1 MPQSPKTIG
10 FAQTTPTVKSEMEAK
25 CLSAASTP
33 NNNTIFSFPSIPS
46 QEDMSSKANNIQYN
60 SPAAIAFRHQEGKQL
75 DVNDVNVNVNV
86 VASCASS
93 SASSHVTV
101 STSSNTLSSSESS
114 STNNTDS
121 QSSKLNVINIC
132 DGSDKSNVKNDV
144 ITDAHIDPTNSA
156 GFYDSMKMEGNNG
169 ETTTAIIYETIVI
182 ENPPMAAPKNQQEI
196 ISFVTA
202 GSSNNNNKLIANK
215 NMSLES
221 VGNGGILVLT
231 GSLNDLLNSHVISNC
246 LSSQSSSG
254 AGTNISKCL
263 NLNEKKS
270 NTNHIQSIVLNLNS
284 QSSSAPTS
292 GQIISTGGQKSI
304 RLAINPNQQVR
315 LAFVGVNLDMT

>member
-1 MPQSPKTIG
+1 MPQSPKTLG
-10 FAQTTPTVKSEMEAK
+10 FAQTTPTIKSEMDAK
-25 CLSAASTP
+25 CLSASSTP

-46 QEDMSSKANNIQYN
+46 QEEMSKANNIQYS
-60 SPAAIAFRHQEGKQL
+60 SPSAFRHQEGKQL

-86 VASCASS
+86 VASS
-93 SASSHVTV
+93 SASSHETV
-101 STSSNTLSSSESS
+101 STSSNYLSSESS
-114 STNNTDS
+114 STNNTDT
-121 QSSKLNVINIC
+121 QSSKLNVINVC
-132 DGSDKSNVKNDV
+132 DGSDKTKPKNDGII
-144 ITDAHIDPTNSA
+144 ITDAQAEPVTA
-156 GFYDSMKMEGNNG
+156 ATGFYDSINMEGNG
-169 ETTTAIIYETIVI
+169 DTTTAIIYETIVI
-182 ENPPMAAPKNQQEI
+182 ENPPMTTPQNQQQEI

-215 NMSLES
+215 NVSIES

-246 LSSQSSSG
+246 LTSQSSSG

-263 NLNEKKS
+263 NSNDKKS

-292 GQIISTGGQKSI
+292 GQLLSAGGQKSI
-304 RLAINPNQQVR
+304 RLAINPNQQVC
-315 LAFVGVNLDMT
+315 FKHYV